1 MAEAFLSA
9 LLENLNSL
17 IQRKIGSLLGV
28 EKQMEKFSSTL
39 STMRS
44 VLEDAE
50 ERQLGDQAIKDWL
63 KKLSDVSS
71 ELDDILDDCETEAF
85 RLEYQGQEHHRWTQR
100 LDQIANERMK
110 FHLREVVGERRSQIR
125 QSRQTSSI
133 ITQPRVYGR
142 EEDKERIVGN
152 EILGNVVSITL
163 SNCRNCSELPPF
175 GELTSLRDLSISGMN
190 FVRYIDNE
198 SHDGDLRRGFEC
210 LESLNIADLP
220 NLERFSRQ
228 EGKELFPS
236 LRSLSSKKCPKL
248 TLLGPGFASLETL
261 YVEDSPNFEF
271 SGRKG
276 KEIFPCLSTLYAKN
290 CEKLTLV
297 GQVFPC
303 LQSLHIDDLPNLE
316 LSMHHGK
323 EMFPCL
329 SRLHAKN
336 CRKLTLRGHGFA
348 CLESLHIEDLP
359 NLELSMQDGK
369 EMFPCL
375 SRLYVGKCPKLA
387 LPVLGLI
394 KDLQVYESNELVLNS
409 ISNLPGLTQ
418 LRISDNANMTSF
430 PECMLRNL
438 TSLQSLTIDRLPNL
452 EELPTDML
460 IGLSALEA
468 LDISFCNELKCLP
481 EGIFRGS
488 ALLKRISLKGCRK
501 MKLLPESFRGLT
513 MLQSLEIIDCS
524 ELEGFPTGLNNL
536 ISLKLLTMLG
546 LEMYTSGRN
555 GWGYV
560 LRAVH
565 KLVALP
571 GALQH
576 LPSLESIRVSYFLGL
591 ASLPDWLGNLATLKE
606 LCVEGCPDLASI
618 PSSIKNLTNLRKL
631 TIESCPKLEKR
642 FENEAGEDWQK
653 IAHIPEVYIGP
664 SGLTSLLCA
673 FKWWSS
679 VAK

>member
-1 MAEAFLSA
+1 MAEAFLRV

-39 STMRS
+39 STMCS

-50 ERQLGDQAIKDWL
+50 ERQLGDRVIKDWL

-85 RLEYQGQEHHRWTQR
+85 RLEYQGQDDRWTQKR

-110 FHLREVVGERRSQIR
+110 FHLREVAGERQRPQIR
-125 QSRQTSSI
+125 QSRQTSSV
-133 ITQPRVYGR
+133 ITQPHVYGR
-142 EEDKERIVGN
+142 EEDQERIVGN
-152 EILGNVVSITL
+152 EILGNVVNITL

-175 GELTSLRDLSISGMN
+175 WKLTSLRDLSISGMN
-190 FVRYIDNE
+190 SVRYIDNE
-198 SHDGDLRRGFEC
+198 SHDGDFRRGLGC
-210 LESLNIADLP
+210 LERLNIVDLP

-228 EGKELFPS
+228 EGKE
-236 LRSLSSKKCPKL
+236 
-248 TLLGPGFASLETL
+248 
-261 YVEDSPNFEF
+261 V
-271 SGRKG
+271 
-276 KEIFPCLSTLYAKN
+276 FPCLSTLYAKN
-290 CEKLTLV
+290 CKKLTLV

-303 LQSLHIDDLPNLE
+303 L
-316 LSMHHGK
+316 K
-323 EMFPCL
+323 
-329 SRLHAKN
+329 
-336 CRKLTLRGHGFA
+336 
-348 CLESLHIEDLP
+348 SLHIEDLP
-359 NLELSMQDGK
+359 NMELSMQDGK

-375 SRLYVGKCPKLA
+375 SRLYVDKCPKLA
-387 LPVLGLI
+387 LPVLGSI
-394 KDLQVYESNELVLNS
+394 KELQVYESNEMVLNS

-418 LRISDNANMTSF
+418 LHISDNANMTSF

-452 EELPTDML
+452 EVLPTDML

-481 EGIFRGS
+481 EGIFSGS
-488 ALLKRISLKGCRK
+488 APIKRIRIMGCRK

-513 MLQSLEIIDCS
+513 MLQSLELIDCS

-536 ISLKLLTMLG
+536 ISLKNLTMLG
-546 LEMYTSGRN
+546 LEMGASGRN
-555 GWGYV
+555 ASVYA
-560 LRAVH
+560 LHAVH

-576 LPSLESIRVSYFLGL
+576 IPSLESMRVSYFLGL

-606 LCVEGCPDLASI
+606 LCVEGCPDLAYI

-631 TIESCPKLEKR
+631 KIESCPKLEKR

-653 IAHIPEVYIGP
+653 IAHIPDVYIGP
-664 SGLTSLLCA
+664 SRSSSLLYA

-679 VAK
+679 VATGRTDEHQNVAFSNNAHVKVFNNKEEAGLEDYLA